1 MSKNGKKYYIS
12 IKQFIIVTFSI
23 LSVIISMIFFYGFV
37 KLVNNNQIDNLLNDT
52 ESRALRLANQLSLY
66 RMNLDIKD
74 TSLDTDINESA
85 FFSDGRIM
93 VISRDYKIIKD
104 TYVLKQGDYIVS
116 EDVMN
121 VMTKKIRSIAR
132 IRGDYAEV
140 IIPIEADDE
149 MLGVIVSTATTSKI
163 IENNRR
169 LAFQGTLLLGIALVL
184 IIGFTIPLVKIALG
198 RLDAI
203 IRQIYHTSQGNLQ
216 DKIEEKGFKE
226 TKVLARNY
234 NAVLEKLAT
243 VDSARQEFVSNVS
256 HELKTPA
263 TSMKVLAESLL
274 QNENA
279 TAEEYREFM
288 EDIVNEVDRETE
300 IINDLLTL
308 VRTDRQ
314 SSTMNFSESSI
325 NEIID
330 SIIRTVTP
338 LADKRGI
345 NIIYE
350 SYKDVV
356 AEVDSVKLMLA
367 ISNLVENSV
376 KYNVDNGWIRVSLNA
391 DASFFYI
398 RVADSGVGIP
408 EDSKDRV
415 FERFYRV
422 DKARSRD
429 TGGTG
434 LGLSITRN
442 IINSH
447 QGTVRLYSE
456 AGKGT
461 TFTVRIPLRQELA
474 GAGLSDAAIDK
485 EMLDETVS
493 IDESGTKK
501 KKRKKK
507 NRKNS
512 KKDIRVDSFLLIA
525 ALFIS
530 LNFTLTACT
539 NKSGE
544 VEVVSETPGSST
556 GTVQLYHVEDG
567 GVSEDDGRL
576 QLKQPDSIPDCV
588 EDIMAQLSLPE
599 GIAFTGYSV
608 DKNSNIELDFTVTS
622 VTEETLL
629 LSKAVI
635 VKTFSGLETVRNTSI
650 VIVDEQNN
658 ILESVIY
665 GDNAFFY
672 YDDANDSVV
681 NKGEIV
687 LYLPDSTG
695 KELKSQVEEV
705 TISEDESACDV
716 VMKQLEKYEVLP
728 EGTEVMGVYVMN
740 GTATLN
746 LSPQFLSGDIEAEDR
761 VVIYS
766 IVNSLT
772 ALPNVKNVLFNV
784 NGKLIEKYHDS
795 VDIDEPLEFS
805 D

>member
-1 MSKNGKKYYIS
+1 MSKNNKRFYIS
-12 IKQFIIVTFSI
+12 IKQFIIVIFSLI
-23 LSVIISMIFFYGFV
+23 SIIISITFFLGFV
-37 KLVNNNQIDNLLNDT
+37 NLMKRNQIDNLLSDT
-52 ESRALRLANQLSLY
+52 ETRALRLSNQLSLY
-66 RMNLDIKD
+66 RMNMDTND

-85 FFSDGRIM
+85 FFSNGRIM

-116 EDVMN
+116 EDIMN
-121 VMTKKIRSIAR
+121 VMTKRGPGISR

-140 IIPIEADDE
+140 ILPIEDE
-149 MLGVIVSTATTSKI
+149 NEILGVIVSTASTKKI
-163 IENNRR
+163 QENNRV
-169 LAFQGTLLLGIALVL
+169 LVMQGAILLGIALIL
-184 IIGFTIPLVKIALG
+184 IIALSVPMVRIALG

-203 IRQIYHTSQGNLQ
+203 NRQIYHTSQGNLQ

-288 EDIVNEVDRETE
+288 EDIVSEVDRETE

-408 EDSKDRV
+408 DDSKDRV

-442 IINSH
+442 IINAH

-461 TFTVRIPLRQELA
+461 TFTVRIPLKQELA
-474 GAGLSDAAIDK
+474 GDSLSDAALDK
-485 EMLDETVS
+485 EMLDETAREEEKGS
-493 IDESGTKK
+493 LKK
-501 KKRKKK
+501 KGKRKHKK
-507 NRKNS
+507 S
-512 KKDIRVDSFLLIA
+512 KMNIRVDSIILILA
-525 ALFIS
+525 MLFS
-530 LNFTLTACT
+530 MSCTFTACSV
-539 NKSGE
+539 NDGE
-544 VEVVSETPGSST
+544 KEAKTEELTEAAGS
-556 GTVQLYHVEDG
+556 VQLYHVENW
-567 GVSEDDGRL
+567 GVAEDSGRL

-588 EDIMAQLSLPE
+588 EDIMAQLVLPD
-599 GIAFTGYSV
+599 GITFSGYSV
-608 DKNSNIELDFTVTS
+608 DKNSNIELNFIIKDVS
-622 VTEETLL
+622 EEVLL

-635 VKTFSGLETVRNTSI
+635 VKTFSGLKTVGDTSI
-650 VIVDEQNN
+650 VFRNENED

-672 YDDANDSVV
+672 YDDANDSVI

-687 LYLPDSTG
+687 LYLPDSSG
-695 KELKSQVEEV
+695 RELRSVVETV

-716 VMKQLEKYEVLP
+716 VMKQLENYDVLP
-728 EGTEVMGVYVMN
+728 EGTEVMGIYVMN

-746 LSPQFLSGDIEAEDR
+746 LSPQFLSGDIKADDR

-772 ALPNVKNVLFNV
+772 SLPNVKNVLFNV

-795 VDIDEPLEFS
+795 IDISKQLEFS